1 MKFRGESNKLGKT
14 VAETHLSLQHIEET
28 KGSTKRDRRL
38 SEEASALDEWAS
50 PQPPVSGPF
59 VDDTENPFLLP

>member
-1 MKFRGESNKLGKT
+1 MKVIPKYTPLLRISKTKLSLPMKFRGKSNKLGKT

-38 SEEASALDEWAS
+38 SEEASALD
-50 PQPPVSGPF
+50 
-59 VDDTENPFLLP
+59 D